1 MPIVAKTGNLRMD
14 LTGRKFKN
22 LVVLREDAKR
32 GQARLWLCKC
42 KCGDE
47 IVVYQSN
54 LLKRPEMMC
63 TNCRN
68 KSRQLEEGL
77 LKVRAVYEGMLG
89 RCYSDADAERF
100 EYYGGRGITVCDRW
114 REPGGVGLKNFYED
128 MGERPEGTTLDRI
141 DVNGNYNP
149 ENCRWA
155 DSSLQGYNRR
165 HLKKTE
171 SGHVGV
177 YISAKKYRAVISF
190 RGEVIELGYFYKIED
205 AIAARKSAE
214 LKYYGFNKE

>member
-1 MPIVAKTGNLRMD
+1 MSVVAKTGNSRMD

-32 GQARLWLCKC
+32 GQARMWLCKC

-47 IVVYQSN
+47 ILVYQSN

-63 TNCRN
+63 TNCRY

-77 LKVRAVYEGMLG
+77 RKVRAVYESMLG

-100 EYYGGRGITVCDRW
+100 EYYGGRGITVCERW
-114 REPGGVGLKNFYED
+114 RVPGGVGLKNFYED

-141 DVNGNYNP
+141 DPNGNYSP
-149 ENCRWA
+149 DNCRWA
-155 DSSLQGYNRR
+155 DLGLQSYNRR
-165 HLKKTE
+165 SLKKTE

-177 YISAKKYRAVISF
+177 YISAKKYRANITF

-205 AIAARKSAE
+205 AIAARKAAE